1 VPVYTL
7 TASLL
12 AEPLSSFLGY
22 PSGGARRREHHDRAR
37 WHRRATGH
45 RQMAEAMG
53 EHDPQGAQRLLN
65 SARWDADGVRD
76 DLREYVAE
84 HLSDEASG
92 VLIVDVFAAS

>member
-1 VPVYTL
+1 
-7 TASLL
+7 
-12 AEPLSSFLGY
+12 
-22 PSGGARRREHHDRAR
+22 
-37 WHRRATGH
+37 
-45 RQMAEAMG
+45 MAEAMG
-53 EHDPQGAQRLLN
+53 EHDPQGVQRLLN